1 MTTRGRLIRKQARST
16 VKILEGA
23 RRAHVE
29 LGVLP
34 TGAGDYVDDAA
45 RVDKVR
51 IKHCDIGV
59 DNLLG
64 NKINFNK
71 VSRLVKLKFIET
83 HYLTGL
89 FYGYC
94 SPLNFHGQHKV
105 PLFKILK
112 SEYYANI
119 QR

>member
-1 MTTRGRLIRKQARST
+1 MN
-16 VKILEGA
+16 
-23 RRAHVE
+23 
-29 LGVLP
+29 
-34 TGAGDYVDDAA
+34 AA
-45 RVDKVR
+45 RVEMDG
-51 IKHCDIGV
+51 IKHCNIGV

-71 VSRLVKLKFIET
+71 VSRLVTLKFTET

-94 SPLNFHGQHKV
+94 SPLNFYGQHKV